1 MPCPW
6 PVPERDGR
14 HERPHAWRERPIE
27 GILVNEPAA
36 DLARGCDA
44 VRPFV
49 AMAAAL
55 DPEEWS
61 FEIGSHGGRSYRSH
75 PRHPDRSSITTFQV
89 THGAQHRVDL
99 LVFEPGGRRGT
110 VMGMVWT
117 TDLGEADDVCA
128 AMLAA
133 LDRIRELAE
142 NYDGPARH
150 VSNDGMHSPG
160 ADAGH
165 DPVSRAALAVAA
177 ALDRTLRPGATAD
190 MVNLATPWTPTLVEH
205 DGGPTLPLPEPLG
218 SALDAVVPM
227 IVAPMAQFANNQYC
241 LMVHA
246 QMDWCAPFE
255 GDPVM
260 TGEDPVALMRAFATL
275 ADLGF
280 DPNTPTNPE
289 NPS

>member
-6 PVPERDGR
+6 PLKGPPRDGR
-14 HERPHAWRERPIE
+14 HQRPPAWRDRPIE
-27 GILVNEPAA
+27 GIRVNGPAA
-36 DLARGCDA
+36 DLARGCLA
-44 VRPFV
+44 VRPWV

-55 DPEEWS
+55 RPDQWG
-61 FEIGSHGGRSYRSH
+61 FEIGPNGGSSYRSH
-75 PRHPDRSSITTFQV
+75 VGVSNRSSITTFQV
-89 THGAQHRVDL
+89 VHAALHRVDL

-110 VMGMVWT
+110 VMGIVWT
-117 TDLGEADDVCA
+117 TELGEPEDVCA

-142 NYDGPARH
+142 SYDGPPRR

-177 ALDRTLRPGATAD
+177 ALDRTLRPGARAD

-205 DGGPTLPLPEPLG
+205 DGGPTLPLPEPFG

-227 IVAPMAQFANNQYC
+227 IVAPMAQFVNNQYC

-246 QMDWCAPFE
+246 QIDWCAPFE

-280 DPNTPTNPE
+280 VPNR
-289 NPS
+289 